1 MDLTKPTI
9 QCWCLPQV
17 KEWLPKQC
25 TTLYGV
31 TAKNLIKKIWHMSTT
46 QSVFTFQ
53 FLSNFLHHTFAYV
66 LPCYFMIPTQLQ
78 IYNGNKNLRIKTLV
92 NFKIWKHYFASL
104 LLTLC
109 GCTMVT
115 SNFSILIISSSACTI
130 ASLIFQYSSPSSRG
144 AEPLWSVLWVTLM
157 TSLIFSG
164 SSFTLPAR

>member
-1 MDLTKPTI
+1 MHYLI
-9 QCWCLPQV
+9 WC
-17 KEWLPKQC
+17 
-25 TTLYGV
+25 YS
-31 TAKNLIKKIWHMSTT
+31 KKSHKKRWHMSTIE
-46 QSVFTFQ
+46 SVSTLQ
-53 FLSNFLHHTFAYV
+53 FLSNFLHHTFTYV
-66 LPCYFMIPTQLQ
+66 LPFYFMIPAQLQ
-78 IYNGNKNLRIKTLV
+78 IYKGNQNLRTKTLV
-92 NFKIWKHYFASL
+92 NFNIWKHYFASL

-144 AEPLWSVLWVTLM
+144 ADPLWRVLWVTLM

>member
-1 MDLTKPTI
+1 MHYLIWCYGKKSHKKDLTHLHKRECIHFPVLVKFLAPYV
-9 QCWCLPQV
+9 CLCSAM
-17 KEWLPKQC
+17 LF
-25 TTLYGV
+25 
-31 TAKNLIKKIWHMSTT
+31 HD
-46 QSVFTFQ
+46 
-53 FLSNFLHHTFAYV
+53 
-66 LPCYFMIPTQLQ
+66 TQLQ
-78 IYNGNKNLRIKTLV
+78 IYKANQNLTTKTLV
-92 NFKIWKHYFASL
+92 NFKIWKHYFVCL

-144 AEPLWSVLWVTLM
+144 ADPLWRVLWVTLM